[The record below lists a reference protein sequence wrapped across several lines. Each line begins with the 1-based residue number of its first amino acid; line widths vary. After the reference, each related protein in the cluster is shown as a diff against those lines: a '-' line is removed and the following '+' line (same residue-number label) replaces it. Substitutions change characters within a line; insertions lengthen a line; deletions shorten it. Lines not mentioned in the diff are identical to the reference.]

1 MGRVFGFQMYG
12 KDVQLDEVMV
22 GLKYKEDQ
30 NYFDIRFYDEQLCSL
45 DDNSCYNA
53 FYIMMELTIGEAL
66 SHIYIGNV
74 DKADGMEA
82 GMFPLTRLEACMT
95 VALEEAKKRFLPV
108 LTSVI
113 VFIEWNSIPL
123 RIYVMIWSSGPPVF
137 PIFCRII
144 SMERRRMP
152 ISWLHAGARRYFW

>member
-1 MGRVFGFQMYG
+1 
-12 KDVQLDEVMV
+12 
-22 GLKYKEDQ
+22 
-30 NYFDIRFYDEQLCSL
+30 
-45 DDNSCYNA
+45 
-53 FYIMMELTIGEAL
+53 MMELTIGEAL

-95 VALEEAKKRFLPV
+95 VALEEAKKEILTR

-123 RIYVMIWSSGPPVF
+123 RIYVMIWYRDHLFFRSSAGLF
-137 PIFCRII
+137 QWRDGECR
-144 SMERRRMP
+144 
-152 ISWLHAGARRYFW
+152 

>member
-1 MGRVFGFQMYG
+1 MPEQFRGKWHFFPCMQGTHGESFGFQMYG

-74 DKADGMEA
+74 DKAGGWKQA
-82 GMFPLTRLEACMT
+82 CFPLPGWKL
-95 VALEEAKKRFLPV
+95 V
-108 LTSVI
+108 
-113 VFIEWNSIPL
+113 
-123 RIYVMIWSSGPPVF
+123 
-137 PIFCRII
+137 
-144 SMERRRMP
+144 
-152 ISWLHAGARRYFW
+152 

>member
-1 MGRVFGFQMYG
+1 MYG

-82 GMFPLTRLEACMT
+82 CFPLPGWKL
-95 VALEEAKKRFLPV
+95 V
-108 LTSVI
+108 
-113 VFIEWNSIPL
+113 
-123 RIYVMIWSSGPPVF
+123 
-137 PIFCRII
+137 
-144 SMERRRMP
+144 
-152 ISWLHAGARRYFW
+152 

>member
-1 MGRVFGFQMYG
+1 M
-12 KDVQLDEVMV
+12 
-22 GLKYKEDQ
+22 KYKEDQ

-95 VALEEAKKRFLPV
+95 VALEEAKKEI
-108 LTSVI
+108 LTRPDERYSVYRME
-113 VFIEWNSIPL
+113 FDT
-123 RIYVMIWSSGPPVF
+123 VMIWSSGPPVF